1 MIYIFNRN
9 DKLLKI
15 LTEYENFEY
24 IEKLNNQDEVSLDS
38 NETEYLI
45 KDHKLGFFNK
55 NGEFKLFLID
65 DVKEFKDEYS
75 TTITLNCINDIYVL
89 NNKIIEDKRVVN
101 GPVSIALEK
110 ALEGTEYQ
118 VGLIEQFENKDINF
132 YFISSM
138 KALNNIITTY
148 GCEFTT
154 RIIINPTTGEI
165 SNKYIDIKH
174 RIGEETGL
182 RFTYD
187 TNLTSIE
194 KTPVSEVFNVL
205 YGQGKSLET
214 ENGGYSRKLNFSS
227 VNNGLKYIE
236 DVESIK
242 KYGRKEGIFEN
253 NNIDDP
259 NTLLVKTRE
268 KLNEV
273 KNRKYSYEVN
283 VEDLSNFKD
292 FEHYKYNI
300 GDSII
305 IMDEE
310 DNISLTARIIAINT
324 TEDTTTLTLGYFQNG
339 LFDEDIEDS
348 ISDLK
353 DKVNNILNNN
363 DNNIDDNKYP
373 DTLPNIPV
381 VEAQGLF
388 SSVVLTWTYENK
400 SYYTYEVFA
409 SKIKDF
415 NPSTANRIFEG
426 KASSFL
432 HEVKPDE
439 TWYYRVRAKNTHDK
453 FTSYSAQVKAT
464 TKKISDGTQYFEE
477 LAIGHALIASLDLDK
492 ATVGKLK
499 AQFLDVYNLLV
510 TDGNGKKTLEI
521 DSFGNVNLD
530 VNELNIRGKSI
541 TSTVKED
548 ISKTVYENLI
558 KAGNFRNRN
567 IVTNFWQKD
576 NELDWY
582 LNGYTIGLTN
592 KTNNEFFIYSNR
604 INMSELVTRTISFSC
619 SMLAEHRIKGADV
632 FLIGSE
638 STVMNYDWVLQ
649 VANYKSGEEAEYI
662 YENIEIPR
670 SIKYLWVRV
679 DHNGVNG
686 NLGDTSYVV
695 LYIDYI
701 NLVPGSMAIKGIIPD
716 KSDLDNLSHNYES
729 FKEQTAREF
738 SQKVSQSD
746 FNNLKENH
754 TSFKQTSEKF
764 QYEIEKRSTANI
776 LKNSRFSSNR
786 SLTENWTAHRAN
798 VINNNVPSLVAYD
811 YGWEWAYKDAEVNT
825 LVISDKNSWMMLGG
839 ELGANQS
846 VNLIKGKEYTLS
858 FYCAAHRVNECYA
871 TIRGTAV
878 DTWDWVAHKGFTPRE
893 GGINLGN
900 WSYITLTF
908 IAERTDTIIEIGI
921 KGTTGEDPYMFI
933 AKPMLNIGAIAAPF
947 TSNNDEI
954 SKGIT
959 TVDDK
964 GITVKHSSGS
974 SASFNH
980 DGSIWRDNLG
990 REGIKINN
998 GGIAF
1003 IDVENGEWT
1012 NFMRTSYKSDGSGM
1026 NGLTIST
1033 SNVGD
1038 FIGIGC
1044 SNVSDIN
1051 GNWYSS
1057 SALTIENYDG
1067 KHGLAGLHFWSMA
1080 NMNRNESHLHNHTN
1094 YIQESGHIYM
1104 NDRTIVFD
1112 GFGSE
1117 TPNWIG
1123 CSASDRGRLCIFSDN
1138 VLALGYRIGEQSYGA
1153 LEIHESDGFHSYR
1166 NWDFNNW
1173 TMYNMRTTY
1182 SISNSRTRKYTEAH
1196 GLKSDEDS
1204 IRYVYKKMQF
1214 KNNKLILSIP
1224 NAYVG
1229 CNYTILNIVKYG
1241 KGDVWISEENE
1252 NGFILESDNDIKVN
1266 IEIDITNIENVSNFE
1281 RKISRNDYSR
1291 NTDDKLKSV
1300 ETTTENTIPYWKL
1313 YVDDMIKKINSNLKK
1328 IRVF

>member
-521 DSFGNVNLD
+521 DSFGNINLD
-530 VNELNIRGKSI
+530 VSKLKVNSTDIESAIRTLTEFKQNSEDFQFKVVKSGINNLVKNSSFEIADGVITGKSAAVTQFLITNRVNEITPKDSKQMLFIEAGKGGDAYVHTSLVFEAIAGETYTISVDTRFASLGSI
-541 TSTVKED
+541 TS
-548 ISKTVYENLI
+548 S
-558 KAGNFRNRN
+558 
-567 IVTNFWQKD
+567 
-576 NELDWY
+576 
-582 LNGYTIGLTN
+582 
-592 KTNNEFFIYSNR
+592 S
-604 INMSELVTRTISFSC
+604 S
-619 SMLAEHRIKGADV
+619 
-632 FLIGSE
+632 
-638 STVMNYDWVLQ
+638 
-649 VANYKSGEEAEYI
+649 
-662 YENIEIPR
+662 
-670 SIKYLWVRV
+670 
-679 DHNGVNG
+679 
-686 NLGDTSYVV
+686 
-695 LYIDYI
+695 YI
-701 NLVPGSMAIKGIIPD
+701 NLNGEYYHI
-716 KSDLDNLSHNYES
+716 LNNDN
-729 FKEQTAREF
+729 F
-738 SQKVSQSD
+738 SYNWHRV
-746 FNNLKENH
+746 
-754 TSFKQTSEKF
+754 TT
-764 QYEIEKRSTANI
+764 T
-776 LKNSRFSSNR
+776 
-786 SLTENWTAHRAN
+786 WTAPKQGVAQLRFGFR
-798 VINNNVPSLVAYD
+798 SSDYSWGAYD
-811 YGWEWAYKDAEVNT
+811 NVKVEKGRIATPWC
-825 LVISDKNSWMMLGG
+825 
-839 ELGANQS
+839 GAAN
-846 VNLIKGKEYTLS
+846 
-858 FYCAAHRVNECYA
+858 
-871 TIRGTAV
+871 
-878 DTWDWVAHKGFTPRE
+878 
-893 GGINLGN
+893 
-900 WSYITLTF
+900 
-908 IAERTDTIIEIGI
+908 
-921 KGTTGEDPYMFI
+921 
-933 AKPMLNIGAIAAPF
+933 
-947 TSNNDEI
+947 EI
-954 SKGIT
+954 SEGIT
-959 TVDDK
+959 SINDK
-964 GITVKHSSGS
+964 GVTVKHSSGS

-1003 IDVENGEWT
+1003 IDVSNGEWT

-1044 SNVSDIN
+1044 SNVSNID
-1051 GNWYSS
+1051 GDWYSS

-1067 KHGLAGLHFWSMA
+1067 THGLAGLHFWSMP
-1080 NMNRNESHLHNHTN
+1080 NMNRKESHLHNHTN

-1123 CSASDRGRLCIFSDN
+1123 CSASDRGRLCIFADN
-1138 VLALGYRIGEQSYGA
+1138 VLALGYRRGAENYGA

-1182 SISNSRTRKYTEAH
+1182 TISNSRTRKYIEVH
-1196 GLKSDEDS
+1196 GLKSDKDS

-1214 KNNKLILSIP
+1214 KNNKLILNIP
-1224 NAYVG
+1224 NEYLG

-1241 KGDVWISEENE
+1241 KGDVWIREENK

-1281 RKISRNDYSR
+1281 KKISRNDYSR
-1291 NTDDKLKSV
+1291 NTDDKLESF
-1300 ETTTENTIPYWKL
+1300 ETMTEDIIPYWKL
-1313 YVDDMIKKINSNLKK
+1313 YKNRREK
-1328 IRVF
+1328 

>member
-1 MIYIFNRN
+1 MLYIFDKN

-15 LTEYENFEY
+15 LTEYKNFEY
-24 IEKLNNQDEVSLDS
+24 IEKLNNENEISFDS
-38 NETEYLI
+38 NEIEYLI
-45 KDHKLGFFNK
+45 KDNKAGFFNK
-55 NGEFKLFLID
+55 NDEFKLFLID

-75 TTITLNCINDIYVL
+75 TTITLNCINDLYVL
-89 NNKIIEDKRVVN
+89 NNKIIEDRRIIN
-101 GPVSIALEK
+101 GSVSSALEK
-110 ALEGTEYQ
+110 ALEGTEYKSG
-118 VGLIEQFENKDINF
+118 VIEDFENKDINF

-138 KALNNIITTY
+138 KALNNIIDTY
-148 GCEFTT
+148 DCEFTT
-154 RIIINPTTGEI
+154 RIEINRNTGEI

-174 RIGEETGL
+174 RIGCETGL

-194 KTPVSEVFNVL
+194 KTPVSDVFNVL

-214 ENGGYSRKLNFSS
+214 QNGGYSRKLDFSS

-236 DVESIK
+236 DIESIK

-283 VEDLSNFKD
+283 IEDLSNFKD
-292 FEHYKYNI
+292 FEHYKYSI

-415 NPSTANRIFEG
+415 MPSSDNRIFEG
-426 KASSFL
+426 KASSYL
-432 HEVKPDE
+432 HEVKPNE

-453 FTSYSAQVKAT
+453 FTNYSTQIKAT

-521 DSFGNVNLD
+521 DSFGNINLD
-530 VNELNIRGKSI
+530 VSKLKVNSTDIESAIRTLTEFKQNSEDFQFKVVKSGINNLVKNSSFEIADGVITGKSAAVTQFLITNRVNEITPKDSKQMLFIEAGKGGDAYVHTSLVFEAIAGETYTISVDTRFASLGSI
-541 TSTVKED
+541 TS
-548 ISKTVYENLI
+548 S
-558 KAGNFRNRN
+558 
-567 IVTNFWQKD
+567 
-576 NELDWY
+576 
-582 LNGYTIGLTN
+582 
-592 KTNNEFFIYSNR
+592 S
-604 INMSELVTRTISFSC
+604 S
-619 SMLAEHRIKGADV
+619 
-632 FLIGSE
+632 
-638 STVMNYDWVLQ
+638 
-649 VANYKSGEEAEYI
+649 
-662 YENIEIPR
+662 
-670 SIKYLWVRV
+670 
-679 DHNGVNG
+679 
-686 NLGDTSYVV
+686 
-695 LYIDYI
+695 YI
-701 NLVPGSMAIKGIIPD
+701 NLNGEYYHI
-716 KSDLDNLSHNYES
+716 LNNDN
-729 FKEQTAREF
+729 F
-738 SQKVSQSD
+738 SYNWHRV
-746 FNNLKENH
+746 
-754 TSFKQTSEKF
+754 TT
-764 QYEIEKRSTANI
+764 I
-776 LKNSRFSSNR
+776 
-786 SLTENWTAHRAN
+786 WTAPKQGVAQLRFGFR
-798 VINNNVPSLVAYD
+798 SSDYSWGAYD
-811 YGWEWAYKDAEVNT
+811 NVKVE
-825 LVISDKNSWMMLGG
+825 
-839 ELGANQS
+839 
-846 VNLIKGKEYTLS
+846 
-858 FYCAAHRVNECYA
+858 
-871 TIRGTAV
+871 RGTIA
-878 DTWDWVAHKGFTPRE
+878 TPWCPA
-893 GGINLGN
+893 GN
-900 WSYITLTF
+900 
-908 IAERTDTIIEIGI
+908 
-921 KGTTGEDPYMFI
+921 
-933 AKPMLNIGAIAAPF
+933 
-947 TSNNDEI
+947 EI
-954 SKGIT
+954 SEGIT
-959 TVDDK
+959 SINDK

-1003 IDVENGEWT
+1003 IDVSNGEWT

-1044 SNVSDIN
+1044 SNVSNID
-1051 GNWYSS
+1051 GDWYSS

-1067 KHGLAGLHFWSMA
+1067 THGLAGLHFWSMP

-1104 NDRTIVFD
+1104 NDRTIVFN

-1214 KNNKLILSIP
+1214 KNNKLILNIP
-1224 NAYVG
+1224 NEYLG

-1281 RKISRNDYSR
+1281 RKTSRNSYSR
-1291 NTDDKLKSV
+1291 NTDDKLENF
-1300 ETTTENTIPYWKL
+1300 ETMTEDIIPYWKL
-1313 YVDDMIKKINSNLKK
+1313 YKNRREK
-1328 IRVF
+1328 